1 MIWYYSIQV
10 CVQPSALVNAISN
23 MLVLPVFL
31 TRHSS
36 IKVRREND
44 CKDKAQILKIK
55 KKTIL
60 SNFNDNNQSVY
71 QIPIYSCLL
80 ARIFNPQPFRSN
92 ICFYVI
98 CCFFVFFSAFFLNLR
113 RKFKLYFSVQCSQFR
128 FQTFQLFFSLYYLI
142 IEKMYDLTFVIIEK
156 VCNLLVFIIEKV
168 YLCSR
173 NI

>member
-1 MIWYYSIQV
+1 
-10 CVQPSALVNAISN
+10 

-44 CKDKAQILKIK
+44 CKDKTQILKIK

-60 SNFNDNNQSVY
+60 SNFNNNNQSVY

-156 VCNLLVFIIEKV
+156 VCNFLVFIIEK
-168 YLCSR
+168 C
-173 NI
+173 IFAT

>member
-1 MIWYYSIQV
+1 
-10 CVQPSALVNAISN
+10 

-44 CKDKAQILKIK
+44 CKDKTQILKIK

-60 SNFNDNNQSVY
+60 PNFNNNNQSVY
-71 QIPIYSCLL
+71 QIPIYSYLL

-98 CCFFVFFSAFFLNLR
+98 CCFVVFFPAFFLNLR